1 MLFIQEPDVKADLD
15 NLMAARGF
23 DALVVLGPAA
33 ENHALHYLANGA
45 KISDGILL
53 KKRGEAPLLVCSPM
67 ERDEAAKSGLPL
79 ATHNDFDLH
88 KLIQEKGSYFEA
100 EVHML
105 AALFERQGVAGT
117 VSFYG
122 LGDPGQSY
130 MMLSRLAEICPTL
143 RVVGETE
150 TTVFDEAYTTKDPAE
165 LAAIKSV
172 AARTNTVMAEAVDF
186 LKSHKAQEGRLVKAD
201 GSPLTIAEVKR
212 FVRGRL
218 LDYDLEDSEM
228 IFAIG
233 RDAGVPHS
241 RGEADDPLALGRSI
255 IFDLFPRE
263 LGGGYYHDMTRTFCL
278 GYAPP
283 EVKEVYDQ
291 VMFAFHAVMEALAV
305 GEKAASY
312 QTLVNDTF
320 EAQGHPTTRSHP
332 GTVEGYVHS
341 LGHGLGLQIHS
352 RPRFSPVSEDVVEPG
367 QVFTVE
373 PGLYYPER
381 GYGVRIEDTVYVDE
395 AGAIHSLTPFPKD
408 LVIPV
413 EGR

>member
-1 MLFIQEPDVKADLD
+1 VKSDLD
-15 NLMAARGF
+15 NLMGARGL

-53 KKRGEAPLLVCSPM
+53 KKRGEAPLLVCSPI
-67 ERDEAAKSGLPL
+67 ERDEAAKSGLSV
-79 ATHNDFDLH
+79 ATHTDFDFH
-88 KLIQEKGSYFEA
+88 RLIQEKGGYFEA
-100 EVHML
+100 EVHLL
-105 AALFERQGVAGT
+105 AAIFDRYGVAGT

-122 LGDPGQSY
+122 RGDPGQSY
-130 MMLSRLAEICPTL
+130 MLLRRLAELCPAL
-143 RVVGETE
+143 QIVGETE
-150 TTVFDEAYTTKDPAE
+150 TTIFDEAYATKDSAE
-165 LAAIKSV
+165 LAAIESV
-172 AARTNTVMAEAVDF
+172 ARRTNTVMAEAVDF
-186 LKSHKAQEGRLVKAD
+186 LKSHRAAGGWLVKAD
-201 GSPLTIAEVKR
+201 GDPLTIGEVKR
-212 FVRGRL
+212 YVRGRL

-241 RGEADDPLALGRSI
+241 RGEADDLLELGRTI
-255 IFDLFPRE
+255 IFDLFPCE

-283 EVKEVYDQ
+283 EVREVYGQ
-291 VMFAFHAVMEALAV
+291 VMFAFHAVMEKLAV

-312 QTLVNDTF
+312 QTLVNDIF
-320 EAQGHPTTRSHP
+320 ESQGHPTLRSHP

-352 RPRFSPVSEDVVEPG
+352 RPRFSPVSEDVVQPG

-373 PGLYYPER
+373 PGLYYPAR
-381 GYGVRIEDTVYVDE
+381 GCGVRIEDTVYVDQ

-413 EGR
+413 EGQ

>member
-1 MLFIQEPDVKADLD
+1 VKSDLD
-15 NLMAARGF
+15 NLMGARGF
-23 DALVVLGPAA
+23 DALVVLGPAP

-53 KKRGEAPLLVCSPM
+53 KKRGEAPLLICSPM
-67 ERDEAAKSGLPL
+67 ERDEAAKSGLSV
-79 ATHNDFDLH
+79 ATHNEFDLY
-88 KLIQEKGSYFEA
+88 KLIQEKGSYFEG

-105 AALFERQGVAGT
+105 AALFDRCGVSGT

-130 MMLSRLAEICPTL
+130 MLLSRLAELCPTL
-143 RVVGETE
+143 RIVGETE
-150 TTVFDEAYTTKDPAE
+150 TTVFDEAYATKDAAE
-165 LAAIKSV
+165 LAAIESV
-172 AARTNTVMAEAVDF
+172 AGRTNAVMAETVDF
-186 LKSHKAQEGRLVKAD
+186 LKGHRAEGGRLVKTGGD
-201 GSPLTIAEVKR
+201 PLTIGEVKR
-212 FVRGRL
+212 YVRGRL
-218 LDYDLEDSEM
+218 LDCDLEDSEM

-233 RDAGVPHS
+233 HDAGVPHS
-241 RGEADDPLALGRSI
+241 RGEAGDPLELGRTI

-278 GYAPP
+278 GCAPP
-283 EVKEVYDQ
+283 EVKEAYDQ

-305 GEKAASY
+305 GEQAASY
-312 QTLVNDTF
+312 QTLVNDIF
-320 EAQGHPTTRSHP
+320 ESQGHPTLRSHP

-352 RPRFSPVSEDVVEPG
+352 RPRFSPVSEDVVQPG

-381 GYGVRIEDTVYVDE
+381 GYGVRIEDTVYVDQ